1 MCLEIKDSIAYK
13 CPEKCFGAL
22 ISDQNEKP
30 HIFHKIDIPEINVQL
45 FEKILNLM
53 QMEALLGKT
62 VLIIQKTRTANHILC
77 KDI

>member
-45 FEKILNLM
+45 FEKNF
-53 QMEALLGKT
+53 KPY
-62 VLIIQKTRTANHILC
+62 ANGSTPG
-77 KDI
+77 